1 MKRGTASRTAEFMAL
16 FRALETVR
24 RPASARLF
32 SDPYAR
38 RFLRPGLRAVV
49 ESARLPPVHRA
60 VSRFVERR
68 WPGAMTSAVARTR
81 LIDDAVR
88 DALDTGVTQAVILGA
103 GFDCRAHRLDG
114 LRATRVFEIDHPATQ
129 AAKRSRLG
137 AVDRSVVYV
146 PVDFDRDD
154 FASVLHAAGFDR
166 GARSF
171 FLWEG
176 VTNYLTAAAVD
187 ATLRTIAQ
195 DARAGSAVLF
205 TYVHRGVLDGSTA
218 FFGTERLAATLAR
231 THESWT
237 FGLDPD
243 GVGAWLAARGLALVE
258 DLGAREYRRR
268 YLPGASATMRGYD
281 FYHAALAR
289 VGAAA

>member
-1 MKRGTASRTAEFMAL
+1 MKSGTASRTAEFMAL

-24 RPASARLF
+24 RPPSARLF

-38 RFLRPGLRAVV
+38 RFLRPALRAVV
-49 ESARLPPVHRA
+49 ASAEVSAVHRG
-60 VSRFVERR
+60 VSRFIERR

-81 LIDDAVR
+81 LIDDAVL
-88 DALDTGVTQAVILGA
+88 DALAAGVPQLVILGA

-114 LRATRVFEIDHPATQ
+114 ARAARIFEIDHPATQ
-129 AAKRSRLG
+129 AAKRGRLG
-137 AVDRSVVYV
+137 DAGRAVVYV

-154 FASVLHAAGFDR
+154 LASALRAAGFDR
-166 GARSF
+166 RERSF
-171 FLWEG
+171 FVWEG

-187 ATLRTIAQ
+187 ATVRTIVD
-195 DARAGSAVLF
+195 DAPAGSALLF
-205 TYVHRGVLDGSTA
+205 TYVHRGVLDGSTR

-231 THESWT
+231 TDESWT
-237 FGLDPD
+237 FGLDPET
-243 GVGAWLAARGLALVE
+243 VGAWLAARGLDLVE

-268 YLPGASATMRGYD
+268 YLAGASDAMRGYE

-289 VGAAA
+289 VGAGR